1 MIALPLQS
9 HFDSDPNGDRAVSD
23 SDIREVFKAV
33 WSNGVTTVKADGSDM
48 QVQAVGGMKVKVM
61 PGGCVIEGALGR
73 NTREETI
80 NIAQAHPSLKRIDRI
95 VVRLDLSD
103 SVRNMLIYKKEGT
116 PSTTPIA
123 PNLVQQPNYYELA
136 LADIYVGAGATD
148 ITSAVILDQR
158 PDREL
163 CGFVL
168 PAFPTNFGLE
178 AITDRWQS
186 ILEGAISGT
195 AAGSLQNSIEK
206 LKSDIQ
212 GARVGVSD
220 VHINNTSLESEL
232 VAYFGTSIRV

>member
-136 LADIYVGAGATD
+136 LGDIYVGAGVSE
-148 ITSAVILDQR
+148 ITAAAILDQR

-168 PAFPTNFGLE
+168 PAFPVNFSLE
-178 AITDRWQS
+178 AMTSRWQS
-186 ILEGAISGT
+186 ILEGAIDGT
-195 AAGSLQNSIEK
+195 AAGKLQNSINELQKELQK
-206 LKSDIQ
+206 LNASTD
-212 GARVGVSD
+212 D
-220 VHINNTSLESEL
+220 VKIDNANAENEL
-232 VAYFGTSIRV
+232 ASFFGSSIRA

>member
-23 SDIREVFKAV
+23 SDIREVFKSI
-33 WSNGVTTVKADGSDM
+33 WGNGVTTVKSDGSDL
-48 QVQAVGGMKVKVM
+48 QVQSHSGMKVKVM

-80 NIAQAHPSLKRIDRI
+80 SIAQAHPSLKRIDRI
-95 VVRLDLSD
+95 VARLDLSD
-103 SVRNMLIYKKEGT
+103 SVRSIDVYKKEGVPSNT
-116 PSTTPIA
+116 PVA
-123 PNLVQQPNYYELA
+123 PDLIKQPNYFEIA
-136 LADIYVGAGATD
+136 LGDIYVGAGATE
-148 ITSAVILDQR
+148 ITAAAILDQR

-168 PAFPTNFGLE
+168 PAFPTNFNLE

-212 GARVGVSD
+212 GANIGLKD
-220 VHINNTSLESEL
+220 VHINNASLESEL
-232 VAYFGTSIRV
+232 VAFFGSSIRV

>member
-23 SDIREVFKAV
+23 SDVREVFKSI
-33 WSNGVTTVKADGSDM
+33 WGNGVTTVKSDGSDL
-48 QVQAVGGMKVKVM
+48 QVQSHSGMKVKVM

-136 LADIYVGAGATD
+136 LADIYVGAGVTD
-148 ITSAVILDQR
+148 IISAVILDQR

-168 PAFPTNFGLE
+168 PAFPTNFSLE

-195 AAGSLQNSIEK
+195 AAGSLQSSIEK

-212 GARVGVSD
+212 GANIGLKD
-220 VHINNTSLESEL
+220 IHINNSAIESEL
-232 VAYFGTSIRV
+232 VQFFGESIRV